1 MPSFRFPARLAFA
14 AVVGILSGRASAAP
28 QVPPTKDPPP
38 SKGGNVAPHLV
49 CTVCGSRNYNL
60 KDDGRRDPQGLP
72 IAWCST
78 CKRDTPQRP
87 STGSGSEGIPSTTK
101 PKSKATGKGGR
112 LLLPPT
118 HSGDSDGVDAPAPA
132 RPPETTPK
140 FGPRDR
146 PLDNLSPA
154 AFVLA
159 EVRRQKKVDENLS
172 RRAVESLLSLG
183 EDGLA
188 ASRDGLASEDAP
200 VLLVSARVLLRSPH
214 PEDADLVFRR
224 LRNPLPSAAGSP
236 LVELALAAD
245 PVRASPTFL
254 AELLEHPHAGVRSTA
269 QKHLAALPPAERLA
283 VLNVPLASKRSD
295 ARCRAV
301 ALASGIDSPEAT
313 EVLLERLADPSSNV
327 VGAVVDALAPRESP
341 DLDAKLVALAFRDR
355 WVLRP
360 NACALVAIVER
371 EDRLLRPILDETR
384 VEPLLGGLKASDPF
398 ISGACAA
405 ALSGIGFRS
414 RDAATTAWLDQDVV
428 DRLVSSVS
436 GRVFHSDLP
445 VLSAPALRRL
455 ELLSGQ
461 GLGAD
466 GPSWVEWWLHA
477 REGFVA
483 RRAWLEVRPEDV
495 PRLSVRYAQ
504 AGSDPRD
511 FRLVG
516 PEAVDGADRAFA
528 PGAPEPELLRL
539 TDGQV
544 RALSLALDREG
555 VYGPTRLPGLRGLRG
570 GSERTLEIS
579 IGARGSPGARGK
591 TFVYGPGEHEDWFE
605 RAVALALDLRERSR
619 WQLYPDPARHAT
631 ALDLWKEQSAWWA
644 EEHSDLERAVRMKG
658 LVLAALPAA
667 TGPKQLAAIGELE
680 EAYRAGAA
688 DPRDFEALHR
698 TLAAESYWA
707 EPARRLLALALQAA
721 GAAPLVPELA
731 AKPADDGSAGA
742 PANPAKADA
751 PPTDA
756 AAPAKDGASPE
767 GAATAKLATPTDG
780 AAATKPA
787 TPTDGAAGVKLAA
800 PTDAAAGAKA
810 AAPAKTGE
818 LREEPARMLVDLL
831 VEKLSGAPREE
842 LAHVFA
848 SSGSAFAI
856 SMAGDTRPTVRAA
869 AATAIAESE
878 LRRSTAGAEGGAASA
893 PQPSL
898 EAVSALMRLLG
909 DRDTTVE
916 AAAAEALGDL
926 KVESARTELIVRARL
941 GITDVRV
948 AALKA
953 IGRLKGELVL
963 DALAL
968 AAADKDPRVR
978 AAAASGLADL
988 GEKGAAP
995 LLVGMLGEGD
1005 DAPATEPARRGL
1017 LAMGL
1022 AAREDLLR
1030 VAQSPTHRAR
1040 RDATLILARECAPEA
1055 ASPMMAM
1062 LSSDPK
1068 DEHVASELA
1077 VLTGVDLRAEP
1088 DPPGAWWAWWDGVV
1102 HDDALAWFLSALAR
1116 AGTSPPPEDA
1126 FKDPG
1131 SADARQFLVEVLGR
1145 KEPHFVERARRE
1157 LGRMLGR
1164 DLGTMPPKGL
1174 ERDRWIEAV
1183 RKSIA
1188 GSGPK

>member
-1 MPSFRFPARLAFA
+1 MPSFRFPARLALA
-14 AVVGILSGRASAAP
+14 AIVGVLSGRASAAP
-28 QVPPTKDPPP
+28 QIPPTKDPPP
-38 SKGGNVAPHLV
+38 AKGGNVAPHLV
-49 CTVCGSRNYNL
+49 CTICGSRNYNI

-72 IAWCST
+72 IAWCSN

-87 STGSGSEGIPSTTK
+87 TTTAGGGSEGIPSTTK
-101 PKSKATGKGGR
+101 PKSKVTGKGGR
-112 LLLPPT
+112 LVLPPT
-118 HSGDSDGVDAPAPA
+118 NPADSEGGAETPAPM
-132 RPPETTPK
+132 
-140 FGPRDR
+140 R
-146 PLDNLSPA
+146 PLEPTGKMSPRERAAAENLSPA

-159 EVRRQKKVDENLS
+159 EVRRQKKVDENLT

-214 PEDADLVFRR
+214 TEDADLVFRR
-224 LRNPLPSAAGSP
+224 LRSPLPSAAGTP
-236 LVELALAAD
+236 LVELAVHAD
-245 PVRASPTFL
+245 PVRATPAFL
-254 AELLEHPHAGVRSTA
+254 AELLEHPHAGVRTVA

-301 ALASGIDSPEAT
+301 ELASGVDGPEAT
-313 EVLLERLADPSSNV
+313 EVLLERLSDPSSNV

-341 DLDAKLVALAFRDR
+341 DLDAKLVGLAFRDR

-371 EDRLLRPILDETR
+371 EDWLLRPILDETR
-384 VEPLLGGLKASDPF
+384 VEPLLAGLKASDPF

-414 RDAATTAWLDQDVV
+414 RDTAGTAWLDQDVL

-461 GLGAD
+461 GIGAD

-483 RRAWLEVRPEDV
+483 RRAWLEIRPEDV
-495 PRLSVRYAQ
+495 PRLGVRYVQ
-504 AGSDPRD
+504 GGTEPRD

-516 PEAVDGADRAFA
+516 PEAGDAFDRA

-544 RALSLALDREG
+544 RALSLALEREG

-570 GSERTLEIS
+570 ASERTFEVS
-579 IGARGSPGARGK
+579 IGLHGSAGARGK
-591 TFVYGPGEHEDWFE
+591 VFVYGPGEHEDWFE
-605 RAVALALDLRERSR
+605 RTAALALDLRERSR

-631 ALDLWKEQSAWWA
+631 SLDLWKEQSAWWA
-644 EEHSDLERAVRMKG
+644 EDHTDLERAIRMKG

-680 EAYRAGAA
+680 QAYRAGAA
-688 DPRDFEALHR
+688 DPKDFEPLHR
-698 TLAAESYWA
+698 ALAAETYWA
-707 EPARRLLALALQAA
+707 EPARRLLGLALESA
-721 GAAPLVPELA
+721 GAAPLVPEVA
-731 AKPADDGSAGA
+731 AKPTDDGSPGT
-742 PANPAKADA
+742 PKSPDAKADA
-751 PPTDA
+751 PTASPASPAKVDA
-756 AAPAKDGASPE
+756 AATAGASA
-767 GAATAKLATPTDG
+767 G
-780 AAATKPA
+780 
-787 TPTDGAAGVKLAA
+787 AGVPK
-800 PTDAAAGAKA
+800 KS
-810 AAPAKTGE
+810 E

-856 SMAGDTRPTVRAA
+856 SMAGDPRPTVRAA

-878 LRRSTAGAEGGAASA
+878 LRATKAGEDAASP
-893 PQPSL
+893 PQPSP
-898 EAVSALMRLLG
+898 EATSALMRLLG

-941 GITDVRV
+941 GITDVRI

-978 AAAASGLADL
+978 AAAASGIADL
-988 GEKGAAP
+988 GDKSGAQ

-1005 DAPATEPARRGL
+1005 DAPMTEPARRGL
-1017 LAMGL
+1017 LAMGT

-1062 LSSDPK
+1062 LSSEPK

-1088 DPPGAWWAWWDGVV
+1088 DPPGAWWSWWDGVV
-1102 HDDALAWFLSALAR
+1102 HDDATAWFLSALAR
-1116 AGTSPPPEDA
+1116 AGASPPPEDA
-1126 FKDPG
+1126 FKDQG
-1131 SADARQFLVEVLGR
+1131 TADARQFLVEVLGR

-1174 ERDRWIEAV
+1174 ERDRWIETV

-1188 GSGPK
+1188 APAPK